1 MQASRKTN
9 KGYAHFL
16 YLRNQFLYM
25 KDITRN
31 IKQEN
36 IIDAAE
42 SVFSKKGF
50 RNTKMDEIASEAGI
64 TKVTLYSYFQSKENL
79 YLAITYRAV
88 CSITKAYENTI
99 EEYAQKS
106 GLDSSI
112 ELMKTFMNFCEE
124 NFLYSEALLDY
135 FSLVRST
142 DSGTNKHKFTTAL
155 SESSYFK
162 KIQEVQNTPFKLS
175 ASQIERGQKDK
186 SIQNQEAPMIM
197 ALHAWV
203 VSIGFIKTLAHSG
216 SSSISIFK
224 ITPEILK
231 TYILNSARLHLSNA
245 KFHVKS
251 ELPM

>member
-1 MQASRKTN
+1 
-9 KGYAHFL
+9 
-16 YLRNQFLYM
+16 M

-31 IKQEN
+31 IKQDN

-88 CSITKAYENTI
+88 CSITEAYKATIKEYELET
-99 EEYAQKS
+99 
-106 GLDSSI
+106 GLDTSI
-112 ELMKTFMNFCEE
+112 ALMETFMNFCEE

-155 SESSYFK
+155 SESKYFK
-162 KIQEVQNTPFKLS
+162 KIQEVQNAPFKLS
-175 ASQIERGQKDK
+175 AIQIERGQKDK
-186 SIQNQEAPMIM
+186 SIQNQEAPMMI

-203 VSIGFIKTLAHSG
+203 ISIGFTKTLAYSG
-216 SSSISIFK
+216 TSSIPIFK
-224 ITPEILK
+224 ITPEQLK
-231 TYILNSARLHLSNA
+231 TYILDSARLLLSNSA
-245 KFHVKS
+245 FHVNS
-251 ELPM
+251 ELSM